1 MNKDSVNTVSANELL
16 FARPRPWHRRRQVT
30 RTAVV
35 RNVGFGLE
43 DEARLKCLQDV
54 LIGNSPDD
62 VASVSL
68 IVRRAIKVYA
78 EHVTSTVGN
87 HSALEKEKLL
97 LSLGSR
103 MPSRRS
109 RKGYCLKQDKSI

>member
-1 MNKDSVNTVSANELL
+1 MDEDSINVVTNEPV
-16 FARPRPWHRRRQVT
+16 FARPRHWHRRRQVR

-35 RNVGFGLE
+35 RNVGFGME
-43 DEARLKCLQDV
+43 DEARLKCIQDA

-68 IVRRAIKVYA
+68 IVRRALRLYA
-78 EHVTSTVGN
+78 EHVLSALGN
-87 HSALEKEKLL
+87 HSALETEKLL
-97 LSLGSR
+97 LTLDSR

-109 RKGYCLKQDKSI
+109 RVRHGSKNGTSL

>member
-1 MNKDSVNTVSANELL
+1 MNDDSINVVNERV
-16 FARPRPWHRRRQVT
+16 FARPRHWHRRRQVR

-35 RNVGFGLE
+35 RNVGFGSE
-43 DEARLKCLQDV
+43 DETRLKCIQDA

-68 IVRRAIKVYA
+68 IVRRALRLYA
-78 EHVTSTVGN
+78 EHVLSALGN
-87 HSALEKEKLL
+87 QSALESERLL
-97 LSLGSR
+97 LTHGSR

-109 RKGYCLKQDKSI
+109 RERHCAKNGKSI